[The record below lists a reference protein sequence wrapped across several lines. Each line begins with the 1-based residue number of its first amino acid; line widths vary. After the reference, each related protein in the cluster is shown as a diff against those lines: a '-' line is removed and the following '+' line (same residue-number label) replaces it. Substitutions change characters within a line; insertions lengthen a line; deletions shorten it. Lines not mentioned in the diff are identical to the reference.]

1 MYNLSERSL
10 RNLKGVDPRLVD
22 IVHRAIEITE
32 VDFAVI
38 EGLRTP
44 EKQLE
49 YYRKGAS
56 QIAVGGTHV
65 QGRAVDL
72 MAYMDGRGS
81 WEIALYDNIA
91 DAMKQA
97 ARDAGVGIRWGG
109 AWHIPDI
116 TQWEGTMEEAYNGYI
131 DWCRSKG
138 KRPFIDGPH
147 FELAN

>member
-10 RNLKGVDPRLVD
+10 RNLKGVDARLVD
-22 IVHRAIEITE
+22 VVHRAIEITE

-116 TQWEGTMEEAYNGYI
+116 TQWEGAMEEAYNGYI
-131 DWCRSKG
+131 DWCRSRG

>member
-65 QGRAVDL
+65 QGKAVDL

-147 FELAN
+147 FELTN

>member
-49 YYRKGAS
+49 YYNKGAS

-72 MAYMDGRGS
+72 MAYMDSRAS
-81 WEIALYDNIA
+81 WEISLYDNIA

-97 ARDAGVGIRWGG
+97 ARDAGVGIRWGA

-116 TQWEGTMEEAYNGYI
+116 TMWGGTMEEAYNSYI

-147 FELAN
+147 FELAS